1 MNIDLITEENIFYT
15 QIFCGKLNIEKLIVA
30 KDKKDVESV
39 VNDYFE
45 SFDLFLSFS
54 LKMMKDLLEKSKE
67 EGKKV
72 VLSYFIKN
80 HEDEIK
86 IEEKISFVD
95 DIENYKAE
103 IKDKE
108 VVFFSNEFLIALIK
122 KVEQETFLDNAI
134 YSDSFE
140 EAK

>member
-54 LKMMKDLLEKSKE
+54 LKMVKDLLVKSKE

-72 VLSYFIKN
+72 ILSYFVKN
-80 HEDEIK
+80 YEDEIK
-86 IEEKISFVD
+86 VEEKISFVD
-95 DIENYKAE
+95 NVENFKLE

-122 KVEQETFLDNAI
+122 KMEQETFLDNAI
-134 YSDSFE
+134 YSDCFE